1 MQDLN
6 LTLLQANLH
15 WQKPAANRAM
25 FADLIAE
32 HATTTDLIVLP
43 EMFTSGFTMEA
54 EANSEATGGPTTTW
68 LQQMATEHN
77 VAVCGSLIVN
87 EVINGKQHFYNRL
100 LWAAADG
107 SMRSYDKRHLFR
119 MADEDQ
125 HYTAG
130 TERLIIELNDWRIC
144 PLICYDLRFPVW
156 SRGSNQFD
164 LLLYVA
170 NWPAPRQSAW
180 DTLLPAR
187 AVENLCYAAGVN
199 RVGSDGNDVSYNGGS
214 LIVDYLANVSRLDDK
229 AGALQS
235 TLDGSKLERYRDKFP
250 AWKDADTFKITGTR
264 S

>member
-1 MQDLN
+1 VRDLTI
-6 LTLLQANLH
+6 TLLQTELH
-15 WQKPAANRAM
+15 WQDPAANRAM

-32 HATTTDLIVLP
+32 QAATTDLIVLP
-43 EMFTSGFTMEA
+43 EMFTSGFTMNA
-54 EANSEATGGPTTTW
+54 SANSEATDGPTTTW
-68 LQQMATEHN
+68 LQQMATEYN
-77 VAVCGSLIVN
+77 VAVCGSLVVN
-87 EVINGKQHFYNRL
+87 EAIAGKQHCYNRL

-107 SMRSYDKRHLFR
+107 SMQSYDKRHLFR

-130 TERLIIELNDWRIC
+130 AERLIVELNGWRIC

-180 DTLLPAR
+180 DALLPAR

-199 RVGSDGNDVSYNGGS
+199 RVGTDGNGVSYSGGS
-214 LIVDYLANVSRLDDK
+214 VIVDYLANVSSAGDK

-250 AWKDADTFKITGTR
+250 AWKDADGNLDQ
-264 S
+264 